1 MRPRLVGV
9 FALIALPLF
18 PPAMASAQQR
28 PLSQQRSVQQRPLA
42 PRALP
47 DRASP
52 VAAARRDS
60 LEARVIRRFVERAG
74 GEMALDATQRRRLD
88 EVLQATADRRRLVN
102 QRSADLQRRMNQA
115 VRRPATPAA
124 VFDRLLQ
131 EQRTLRVEHQRILDQ
146 EQDALG
152 EFLTPR
158 QRAHFQTLW
167 VRLQQDAR
175 QIQAQ
180 QPDGGLPQ

>member
-1 MRPRLVGV
+1 MRPGLAGV
-9 FALIALPLF
+9 IALIALPLF
-18 PPAMASAQQR
+18 PPASAGAQQR
-28 PLSQQRSVQQRPLA
+28 PL
-42 PRALP
+42 

-60 LEARVIRRFVERAG
+60 LEMRVIRRFVERAG
-74 GEMALDATQRRRLD
+74 GEMALDAAQRRRLD
-88 EVLQATADRRRLVN
+88 EVLQATADRRRQVN

-180 QPDGGLPQ
+180 QPDGGPLD